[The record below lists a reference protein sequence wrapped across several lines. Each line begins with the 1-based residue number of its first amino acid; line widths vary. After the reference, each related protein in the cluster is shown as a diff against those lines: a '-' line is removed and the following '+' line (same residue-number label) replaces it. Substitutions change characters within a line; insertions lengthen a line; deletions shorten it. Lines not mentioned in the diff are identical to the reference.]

1 MKGNRLTRVADLL
14 RHEVARILG
23 ERLRDPRLGFVTV
36 TGVDVAPDLRNATI
50 YVSFL
55 ADAAEFE
62 RSVEILNGAAHYIR
76 HELKELH
83 LDLRNLP
90 ELRFKADRSLER
102 AQRIQELLRNVDPEP
117 PGEGDTA
124 GD

>member
-14 RHEVARILG
+14 RHEVARILT

-55 ADAAEFE
+55 ADDASDLG
-62 RSVEILNGAAHYIR
+62 RTQ
-76 HELKELH
+76 HEPL
-83 LDLRNLP
+83 
-90 ELRFKADRSLER
+90 
-102 AQRIQELLRNVDPEP
+102 V
-117 PGEGDTA
+117 
-124 GD
+124 